1 MAWLPWVE
9 DDPVTE
15 AKLDS
20 DESRRC
26 WTTSELG
33 NWGWIMMAAE
43 WGGGRETAM
52 LAGGSAG
59 VPPWWM
65 AFVSMSMSVF
75 FLFVQYPLMYRFYHT
90 EEDDAL
96 SEKQLRRLIQQAIQK
111 TEKKMRVVVDW
122 DVWKMQEREIS
133 IDVLIPYKSTME
145 THLSLIHI

>member
-9 DDPVTE
+9 DDPITE
-15 AKLDS
+15 AKLTT

-65 AFVSMSMSVF
+65 AFVSMSMSIF

-111 TEKKMRVVVDW
+111 PRRGCVVVDW
-122 DVWKMQEREIS
+122 DVWKMQEREIRLMS
-133 IDVLIPYKSTME
+133 
-145 THLSLIHI
+145 